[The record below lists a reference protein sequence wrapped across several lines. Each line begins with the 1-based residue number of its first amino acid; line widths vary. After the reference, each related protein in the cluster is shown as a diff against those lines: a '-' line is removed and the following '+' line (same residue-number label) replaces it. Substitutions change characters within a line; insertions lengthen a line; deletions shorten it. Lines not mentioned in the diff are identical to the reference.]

1 MLKNKKIVV
10 TGGAGFIGSNL
21 VHALAKVDLNNEVV
35 VIDNLSTGRIENIQG
50 LIDNKKIEFIK
61 SSITDLVLLQ
71 KIFRGVDF
79 VFHQAAVA
87 SVPKSVEDPITTHN
101 VNVTGTLNVLLAARE
116 NDVKRVVFSSSCAV
130 YGNPSEEQLPLKE
143 TTLPH
148 PLSPYAASKL
158 MGEYYCNVFSEVYD
172 LPTVCLRY
180 FNVYGPRQ
188 DPNGEYAA
196 VIPKFIN
203 RVKEDK
209 PLTIYGDGKQT
220 RDFVFVDDVVNANIL
235 LAESNLSGLESLPKT
250 AGGNEDSPN
259 TYTIKKHQS
268 NIFNVASG
276 KDISINELAASIL
289 EMNNEL
295 SNEKNIAQNK
305 NIEILYE
312 DFQPGDIRYS
322 SADISKIKM
331 VGFEPRCRLEN
342 GLKKT
347 IGYASKATMTNVIP
361 IAKS

>member
-1 MLKNKKIVV
+1 MLKNKKIIV

-21 VHALAKVDLNNEVV
+21 VHTLAKVDLNNKVI
-35 VIDNLSTGRIENIQG
+35 VIDDLSTGRIENIQG

-79 VFHQAAVA
+79 VFHEAAVA
-87 SVPKSVEDPITTHN
+87 SVPKSVEDPIPTHN
-101 VNVTGTLNVLLAARE
+101 VNVTGTLNVLLAARD
-116 NDVKRVVFSSSCAV
+116 NKVKKAIFSSSCAV
-130 YGNPSEEQLPLKE
+130 YGNPPADALPLKE
-143 TTLPH
+143 TQKVD
-148 PLSPYAASKL
+148 PLSPYVTSKL
-158 MGEYYCNVFSEVYD
+158 IGEYYCDIFSKTYD

-203 RVKEDK
+203 RVKKDK
-209 PLTIYGDGKQT
+209 TLIIYGDGEQT

-235 LAESNLSGLESLPKT
+235 LAEKEETSSKI
-250 AGGNEDSPN
+250 
-259 TYTIKKHQS
+259 Y
-268 NIFNVASG
+268 NVASG
-276 KDISINELAASIL
+276 NDISINELAASIL
-289 EMNNEL
+289 EMDNGF
-295 SNEKNIAQNK
+295 QK

-322 SADISKIKM
+322 SADVSKIKM
-331 VGFEPRCRLEN
+331 MGFEAICSLKEGLDKTNNYFSKQMEPWEVMVIEN
-342 GLKKT
+342 
-347 IGYASKATMTNVIP
+347 
-361 IAKS
+361 

>member
-1 MLKNKKIVV
+1 MLNNKKIVI
-10 TGGAGFIGSNL
+10 TGGAGFIGSTL
-21 VHALAKVDLNNEVV
+21 THALAKVDLNNEVV
-35 VIDNLSTGRIENIQG
+35 VIDNLSTGRIENIQD
-50 LIDNKKIEFIK
+50 LIDNKKIEFFK
-61 SSITDLVLLQ
+61 NSITDLVLLQ
-71 KIFRGVDF
+71 KTFRGVDF

-101 VNVTGTLNVLLAARE
+101 VNVTGTLNVLLAARD
-116 NDVKRVVFSSSCAV
+116 NDVKKVVFSSSCAV
-130 YGNPSEEQLPLKE
+130 YGNPPENQLPLKE
-143 TTLPH
+143 TTPPH

-172 LPTVCLRY
+172 LSTVCLRY

-203 RVKEDK
+203 RVKGDK
-209 PLTIYGDGKQT
+209 PLIIYGDGKQT

-235 LAESNLSGLESLPKT
+235 LAEKEETSSK
-250 AGGNEDSPN
+250 
-259 TYTIKKHQS
+259 
-268 NIFNVASG
+268 IFNVASG
-276 KDISINELAASIL
+276 NDISINDLSESII
-289 EMNNEL
+289 EMDNGFG
-295 SNEKNIAQNK
+295 K

-312 DFQPGDIRYS
+312 DFQPGDVRYS

-331 VGFEPRCRLEN
+331 MGFKPECRLED

-347 IGYASKATMTNVIP
+347 IGYASKATMTDVIP
-361 IAKS
+361 TAGV

>member
-21 VHALAKVDLNNEVV
+21 VHALTKVDLNNEVV
-35 VIDNLSTGRIENIQG
+35 VIDNLSAGRIENIQG

-101 VNVTGTLNVLLAARE
+101 VNVTGTLNVLLAARD
-116 NDVKRVVFSSSCAV
+116 NDVKKVVFSSSCAV

-188 DPNGEYAA
+188 DPDGEYAA

-203 RVKEDK
+203 RIKEDK

-235 LAESNLSGLESLPKT
+235 LAKKEETESK
-250 AGGNEDSPN
+250 
-259 TYTIKKHQS
+259 
-268 NIFNVASG
+268 IFNVASG
-276 KDISINELAASIL
+276 NDISINDLSESII
-289 EMNNEL
+289 EMDN
-295 SNEKNIAQNK
+295 AQNK

-312 DFQPGDIRYS
+312 DFQPGDVRYS
-322 SADISKIKM
+322 FADISKIKM
-331 VGFEPRCRLEN
+331 MGFESSCSFKE
-342 GLKKT
+342 GLGKT
-347 IGYASKATMTNVIP
+347 NDYFSKEFEEKAMI
-361 IAKS
+361 I

>member
-21 VHALAKVDLNNEVV
+21 THALAKPALNNKVV
-35 VIDNLSTGRIENIQG
+35 IIDNLSTGRIENIQG

-79 VFHQAAVA
+79 VFHEAAVA
-87 SVPKSVEDPITTHN
+87 SVPKSVEDPITIHN
-101 VNVTGTLNVLLAARE
+101 VNVTGTLNVLLAARD
-116 NDVKRVVFSSSCAV
+116 NDVGKVIFSSSCAV
-130 YGNPSEEQLPLKE
+130 YGNPSEHQLPLKE
-143 TTLPH
+143 TTPPH

-188 DPNGEYAA
+188 NPNSEYAA
-196 VIPKFIN
+196 VIPTLIN
-203 RVKEDK
+203 RVQQGKT
-209 PLTIYGDGKQT
+209 LTIYGDGNQT
-220 RDFVFVDDVVNANIL
+220 RDFVYVNDVIQANISAVEKN
-235 LAESNLSGLESLPKT
+235 LAGT
-250 AGGNEDSPN
+250 
-259 TYTIKKHQS
+259 
-268 NIFNVASG
+268 FNVAGG

-289 EMNNEL
+289 EMNNGLGE
-295 SNEKNIAQNK
+295 NIS
-305 NIEILYE
+305 ILYDE
-312 DFQPGDIRYS
+312 PQPGDIRYS

-331 VGFEPRCRLEN
+331 MGFEPECRLED

-347 IGYASKATMTNVIP
+347 IGYASKATMRNVIP